1 MTGRVVIVTG
11 AGSGLGWHI
20 TQALLAQG
28 DTVIAN
34 YATSGDLLNSRVTEV
49 GADRLVP
56 VKGSIADE
64 STSEE
69 LAAEAA
75 QLGGP
80 QAVIHNASITR
91 DGLLVKMSLQDW
103 QAVQDVNLAGAFLLS
118 KHAVRK
124 MLRHRVG
131 RLVYISSISAVMGN
145 AGQANYAASK
155 SGLDGLARSV
165 AQEYA
170 SRGIS
175 ACVLA
180 AGLIDVGMGARLT
193 PQIQAAKLAKILGG
207 GAKPE
212 EIAAIAAFLASDAA
226 RYINATVV
234 HANGGIDF

>member
-20 TQALLAQG
+20 TQALLAHG
-28 DTVIAN
+28 DRVIAN
-34 YATSGDLLNSRVTEV
+34 YASSGDLLNHRVTEV

-56 VKGSIADE
+56 VKGSIAEE
-64 STSEE
+64 STSEQ

-91 DGLLVKMSLQDW
+91 DGLLVKMSLDDW
-103 QAVQDVNLAGAFLLS
+103 QAVQDVNLRGAFLLS

-124 MLRHRVG
+124 MLPHRAG
-131 RLVYISSISAVMGN
+131 RLVYISSVSAVMGN

-193 PQIQAAKLAKILGG
+193 PEIQQAKLRKILGG

-212 EIAAIAAFLASDAA
+212 EIAGIATFLASDAA
-226 RYINATVV
+226 TYINATVV
-234 HANGGIDF
+234 HANGGINF

>member
-1 MTGRVVIVTG
+1 VTGRVVIVTG

-28 DTVIAN
+28 DRVIAN
-34 YATSGDLLNSRVTEV
+34 YASSGDLLNHRVTEV

-56 VKGSIADE
+56 VKGSIAEE
-64 STSEE
+64 STSEQ

-91 DGLLVKMSLQDW
+91 DGLLVKMSLDDW
-103 QAVQDVNLAGAFLLS
+103 QAVQDVNLRGAFLLS

-124 MLRHRVG
+124 MLRHRGG

-170 SRGIS
+170 TRGIS

-193 PQIQAAKLAKILGG
+193 PEIQQAKLRKILGG

-212 EIAAIAAFLASDAA
+212 EMAGIATFLASDAA
-226 RYINATVV
+226 SYINATVV
-234 HANGGIDF
+234 HANGGINF

>member
-28 DTVIAN
+28 ERVIAN
-34 YATSGDLLNSRVTEV
+34 YATSGDLLNDRVTEV
-49 GADRLVP
+49 GPERLVP
-56 VKGSIADE
+56 VKGSICDE
-64 STSEE
+64 STSEQ
-69 LAAEAA
+69 LAHEAA
-75 QLGGP
+75 RLGGP

-91 DGLLVKMSLQDW
+91 DGLLVKMSLHDW
-103 QAVQDVNLAGAFLLS
+103 QAVQDVNLRGAFLVS

-124 MLRHRVG
+124 MLRHRAG
-131 RLVYISSISAVMGN
+131 RVVYISSVSAVMGN

-170 SRGIS
+170 GRGIS

-180 AGLIDVGMGARLT
+180 AGLIDVGMGARLA
-193 PQIQAAKLAKILGG
+193 PEIQQAKLAKILGG
-207 GAKPE
+207 GANPE
-212 EIAAIAAFLASDAA
+212 EIAGIATFLASDAA
-226 RYINATVV
+226 PYINATVV

>member
-1 MTGRVVIVTG
+1 M
-11 AGSGLGWHI
+11 
-20 TQALLAQG
+20 
-28 DTVIAN
+28 
-34 YATSGDLLNSRVTEV
+34 
-49 GADRLVP
+49 
-56 VKGSIADE
+56 
-64 STSEE
+64 
-69 LAAEAA
+69 
-75 QLGGP
+75 
-80 QAVIHNASITR
+80 
-91 DGLLVKMSLQDW
+91 
-103 QAVQDVNLAGAFLLS
+103 S

-131 RLVYISSISAVMGN
+131 RLVCISSVSAVMGN

-212 EIAAIAAFLASDAA
+212 EIAGIATFLASDAA

-234 HANGGIDF
+234 HADGGIDF

>member
-11 AGSGLGWHI
+11 AGSGLGWHL

-28 DTVIAN
+28 DRVIAN
-34 YATSGDLLNSRVTEV
+34 YASSGDLLDHRVTEV

-56 VKGSIADE
+56 VKGSIAEE

-69 LAAEAA
+69 LAAQAA
-75 QLGGP
+75 ELGGP

-91 DGLLVKMSLQDW
+91 DGLLVKMSLDDW
-103 QAVQDVNLAGAFLLS
+103 QAVQDVNLRGAFLLS

-124 MLRHRVG
+124 MLSRRAG

-165 AQEYA
+165 SQEYA

-175 ACVLA
+175 TCVLA
-180 AGLIDVGMGARLT
+180 AGLIDVGMGARLA
-193 PQIQAAKLAKILGG
+193 PEYQQAKLRKILR
-207 GAKPE
+207 GAAQPE
-212 EIAAIAAFLASDAA
+212 EMAGIAAFLASDAA
-226 RYINATVV
+226 SYINATVV
-234 HANGGIDF
+234 HANGGMEF